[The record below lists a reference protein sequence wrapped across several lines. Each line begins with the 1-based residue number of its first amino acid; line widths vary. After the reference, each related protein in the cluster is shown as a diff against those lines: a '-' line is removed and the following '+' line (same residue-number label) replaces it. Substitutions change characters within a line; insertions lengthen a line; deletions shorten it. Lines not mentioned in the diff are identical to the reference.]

1 MLWIGRNGLKA
12 ACPSSGKSGRSRS
25 DRPPHLRGK
34 IRALSDFHAAH
45 SRYLPPVAKPQCM
58 ELGEGRSITRIPIL
72 YEDRSVMAIDKP
84 AGWLLV
90 PFSWQRTQRN
100 LQAAVTSSIS
110 AGHFWARSRNLK
122 FLRHVHR
129 LDGDTSGILLFA
141 KSLGAVDT
149 YSDLFETRQME
160 KTYLVVVHGVPK
172 QAQWTC
178 TAKLESDPQQVGRM
192 RVNNQE
198 GKECETS
205 FRLLQ
210 TNGTSSLVEAF
221 PVTGR
226 THQIR
231 VHLLD
236 SGYPVVGDDIYG
248 PDAGK
253 GHRNLP
259 PARVPFPLGLRA
271 ASLAYFDPFLRK
283 NTRIKAPLDEFIKA
297 FGFEPTKPAK
307 PEPASDKL
315 AKPVSTKPKP

>member
-1 MLWIGRNGLKA
+1 
-12 ACPSSGKSGRSRS
+12 
-25 DRPPHLRGK
+25 
-34 IRALSDFHAAH
+34 
-45 SRYLPPVAKPQCM
+45 M
-58 ELGEGRSITRIPIL
+58 ELGESRNITRIPIL

-149 YSDLFETRQME
+149 YSDLFETRKME
-160 KTYLVVVHGVPK
+160 KTYMVVVHGVPK
-172 QAQWTC
+172 QTEWTC
-178 TAKLESDPQQVGRM
+178 TAKLESDPQEIGRM
-192 RVNNQE
+192 RVNNKE
-198 GKECETS
+198 GKDCETS
-205 FRLLQ
+205 FRVLESDGQ
-210 TNGTSSLVEAF
+210 TSLVEAF

-236 SGYPVVGDDIYG
+236 SGHAVVGDDIYG

-253 GHRNLP
+253 GHKHLP
-259 PARVPFPLGLRA
+259 KQRAAFPLGLRA
-271 ASLAYFDPFLRK
+271 ASLTYYDPFLHK
-283 NTRIKAPLDEFIKA
+283 NTRIKAPLDEFVAA
-297 FGFEPTKPAK
+297 FGFKPRTPVKAELPINKAVKPTTQKSK
-307 PEPASDKL
+307 
-315 AKPVSTKPKP
+315 

>member
-1 MLWIGRNGLKA
+1 
-12 ACPSSGKSGRSRS
+12 
-25 DRPPHLRGK
+25 
-34 IRALSDFHAAH
+34 
-45 SRYLPPVAKPQCM
+45 M
-58 ELGEGRSITRIPIL
+58 ELGEGRGITRIPIL

-100 LQAAVTSSIS
+100 LQAAITSSIS

-172 QAQWTC
+172 QTTWTC

-210 TNGTSSLVEAF
+210 TNGTWSLVEAF

-248 PDAGK
+248 PDAGR
-253 GHRNLP
+253 GHKNLP
-259 PARVPFPLGLRA
+259 PPRLPFPLGLRA

-283 NTRIKAPLDEFIKA
+283 NTRIKAPLDDFIKA
-297 FGFEPTKPAK
+297 FGFEPPPKPTK
-307 PEPASDKL
+307 PEPAEKTI
-315 AKPVSTKPKP
+315 KPHSAKPKP

>member
-1 MLWIGRNGLKA
+1 
-12 ACPSSGKSGRSRS
+12 
-25 DRPPHLRGK
+25 
-34 IRALSDFHAAH
+34 
-45 SRYLPPVAKPQCM
+45 M
-58 ELGEGRSITRIPIL
+58 ELGESRNITRIPIL

-160 KTYLVVVHGVPK
+160 KTYMVVVHGVPK
-172 QAQWTC
+172 ETKWTC
-178 TAKLESDPQQVGRM
+178 TAKIESDPQQTGRM
-192 RVNNQE
+192 RVNNEE
-198 GKECETS
+198 GKDCETS
-205 FRLLQ
+205 FRVLESNGQ
-210 TNGTSSLVEAF
+210 TSLVEAY

-231 VHLLD
+231 VHLLE
-236 SGYPVVGDDIYG
+236 SGYPVVGDDFYG
-248 PDAGK
+248 PDAGR
-253 GHRNLP
+253 GHKFLP
-259 PARVPFPLGLRA
+259 KQRAAFPLGLRA
-271 ASLAYFDPFLRK
+271 ASLTYYDPFLHK
-283 NTRIKAPLDEFIKA
+283 NTRIKAPLDEFISA
-297 FGFEPTKPAK
+297 FGFKSLTPAKVEAPAGKPATPTAK
-307 PEPASDKL
+307 N
-315 AKPVSTKPKP
+315 AKPRAPKSK

>member
-1 MLWIGRNGLKA
+1 M
-12 ACPSSGKSGRSRS
+12 
-25 DRPPHLRGK
+25 
-34 IRALSDFHAAH
+34 
-45 SRYLPPVAKPQCM
+45 AKPQHM
-58 ELGEGRSITRIPIL
+58 ELGEGRNITRIPIL

-172 QAQWTC
+172 QTEWTC
-178 TAKLESDPQQVGRM
+178 TAKLASDPQQVGRM
-192 RVNNQE
+192 RVDNKE
-198 GKECETS
+198 GKDCETS
-205 FRLLQ
+205 FRVRD
-210 TNGTSSLVEAF
+210 TNGTWSLVEAF

-236 SGYPVVGDDIYG
+236 SGHAVVGDDYYG
-248 PDAGK
+248 PDAGD
-253 GHRNLP
+253 GHKHLP
-259 PARVPFPLGLRA
+259 PQRTPYPLGLRA
-271 ASLAYFDPFLRK
+271 ATLAYFDPFLRK
-283 NTRIKAPLDEFIKA
+283 NTRIKAPMDDFITA
-297 FGFEPTKPAK
+297 FGFQPPPKPTKPEARTGPHLK
-307 PEPASDKL
+307 TEN
-315 AKPVSTKPKP
+315 